1 MNFRDM
7 TPEEKAYYEKIK
19 QREDTIDYLLRVLTV
34 VATATLIATI
44 IMLFA

>member
-7 TPEEKAYYEKIK
+7 TAEEKAYYEKIK
-19 QREDTIDYLLRVLTV
+19 QREDTIDYVLRVLTV
-34 VATATLIATI
+34 VAIATLIATI

>member
-7 TPEEKAYYEKIK
+7 TAEEKAYYEKIK
-19 QREDTIDYLLRVLTV
+19 QREDTIDYVLRVLTV
-34 VATATLIATI
+34 VAAATLIATI